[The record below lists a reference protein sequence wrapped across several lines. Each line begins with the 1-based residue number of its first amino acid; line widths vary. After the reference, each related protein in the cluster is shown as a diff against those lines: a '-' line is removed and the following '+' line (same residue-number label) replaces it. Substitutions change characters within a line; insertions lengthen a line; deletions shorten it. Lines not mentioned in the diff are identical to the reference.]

1 MGGAPCGGRRAP
13 TDAGERRLSDILAG
27 QGVDESLLAELYDLE
42 HDEIVEDLA
51 FYRSWARR
59 ASGPV
64 VDLGCGSG
72 RLFSSL
78 LGGGAER
85 IVGVDG
91 SAALLIRA
99 ERRIDADPVLRDAH
113 AAGRIE
119 LDLADVRTVRRSDRF
134 GLAILAG
141 VLAHLDGPEEAV
153 RALGAARS
161 LLSDEGVLIVDL
173 LGPAGL
179 PADDLPLSVDW
190 ERATGGRRVVRRSRL
205 ERHETPEGL
214 RVAYTTLTDLVEA
227 DGTIARLP
235 ASFRLWYPSPSAVVA
250 LAEQA
255 ELVVEAAFG
264 SHDLDPLDERSQRCI
279 IVLRAIDANRAWGE
293 G

>member
-1 MGGAPCGGRRAP
+1 MDGSA
-13 TDAGERRLSDILAG
+13 
-27 QGVDESLLAELYDLE
+27 SLLA
-42 HDEIVEDLA
+42 
-51 FYRSWARR
+51 
-59 ASGPV
+59 
-64 VDLGCGSG
+64 
-72 RLFSSL
+72 
-78 LGGGAER
+78 
-85 IVGVDG
+85 
-91 SAALLIRA
+91 RA
-99 ERRIDADPVLRDAH
+99 ERRIETDPALGEAR

-119 LDLADVRTVRRSDRF
+119 LQLADVRAVRRRDRF

-161 LLSDEGVLIVDL
+161 LLSEDGILLVDL
-173 LGPAGL
+173 LGPGGL
-179 PADDLPLSVDW
+179 PVDDLPLSVDW
-190 ERATGGRRVVRRSRL
+190 ERAVGDRRIVRRSRL

-250 LAEQA
+250 LAGQA
-255 ELVVEAAFG
+255 GLVVEAAFG

-279 IVLRAIDANRAWGE
+279 IVLRAMDGNPAWGE